1 MSTDL
6 LNKVLRV
13 GEGRAMKGMQQK
25 AARITALE
33 PEMEKLSDDELAAKT
48 PWFRERLANGETID
62 DILIE
67 AFAVVREVGRRVLGM
82 RLFDVQLIGAMT
94 LNEGRVAEMKTGEGK
109 TFAGVPAVYLNAL
122 TGRGVHVVTVND
134 YLAGRDAEWMRPL
147 YDKLGISV
155 GVIQSMMP
163 EDQRRA
169 AYAADATYGTNA
181 EFGFD
186 YLRDNMAV
194 RLADCVQRG
203 HYFCIVDEVDSIL
216 IDEARTPLIISG
228 VPEAATDTYYR
239 FARIMPTLVAAD
251 RERYEKLGDD
261 ALREALISQVSTRSS
276 DLAERARAAGL
287 EVPAKPSA
295 AEIVEAVEGDFER
308 LVSEDLLPRVHP
320 EFDSKLA
327 GARMDVLA
335 GRWNGRFSREHLLE
349 AVIGDYDVDEKHR
362 AASPTLS
369 GVRKVEKALGIEN
382 LYLDVNGNLVN
393 HFIQA
398 LKAHSL
404 YRKDKEYIVRDGE
417 LLIVDEFTGR
427 VLEGRRY
434 SEGLHQAL
442 EAKEGL
448 RIREE
453 NQTLATIT
461 LQNYFR
467 MYEKLSGMTGT
478 AATEAN
484 EFAKIYETDVTSI
497 PTHRPMVRIDEN
509 DFIFKTK
516 DAKFRAV
523 AEEIAQAH
531 ERGQPVLVGTISV
544 EISEML
550 SGMLTR
556 RGIPHNVLNAKN
568 HAREAEIILGAGQQ
582 GAVTIATNMAGRGV
596 DIKLGEGVAD
606 LGGLYIV
613 GTERHESRRIDNQ
626 LRGRAG
632 RQGDPGRSR
641 FFLSAED
648 DLIRI
653 FSGDRIYRILDR
665 LGPGDDLPIEAKMLS
680 KTVEGAQK
688 KVEEQNFNIRKRVLD
703 YDDVLNKQ
711 REVIYAERRRVLEG
725 EDLSEQARDWIAE
738 TLVEVVD
745 QFGDEDSL
753 PADWDMPALF
763 TALHAYYPLGLSLA
777 DLQGELEHPEDP
789 LTREDL
795 LDRLED
801 DVMDAYTRREE
812 ELGADLVRDLERW
825 VLLQLIDQHWREHR
839 YNMDYLRE
847 GIHLRALGQKD
858 PLSEYRLEGHTM
870 FDEMMG
876 VVKGEFVRYMF
887 HIQVDRAPE
896 AEEQRVADVD
906 YSYQSD
912 PIQGFAGAAS
922 DDGGEI
928 MDAEYESEEAGPPV
942 AVVEQRVLTED
953 DKVGRNDPCP
963 CGSGKKYKRCHG
975 A

>member
-13 GEGRAMKGMQQK
+13 GEGRAMKGMQAKVAQI
-25 AARITALE
+25 AALE
-33 PEMEKLSDDELAAKT
+33 PAMEKLSDEELAAKT
-48 PWFRERLANGETID
+48 PEFRERLAAGETVD
-62 DILIE
+62 DLLVE

-82 RLFDVQLIGAMT
+82 RLFDVQMIGAMT
-94 LNEGRVAEMKTGEGK
+94 LNAGRVAEMKTGEGK

-134 YLAGRDAEWMRPL
+134 YLASRDAEWMRPL
-147 YDKLGISV
+147 YDKLGVSI
-155 GVIQSMMP
+155 GVISSMMP
-163 EDQRRA
+163 EDQRRD
-169 AYAADATYGTNA
+169 AYQADATYGTNA

-194 RLADCVQRG
+194 RLSDCVQRG

-251 RERYEKLGDD
+251 REKYERMGDD
-261 ALREALISQVSTRSS
+261 GLRQALVSQVSIKSS
-276 DLAERARAAGL
+276 DLVARAREAGL
-287 EVPAKPSA
+287 EVPDKMSA
-295 AEIVEAVEGDFER
+295 AELIDAVEADFPR
-308 LVSEDLLPRVHP
+308 LISEDLMARIHP
-320 EFDSKLA
+320 ELDAKLA
-327 GARMDVLA
+327 GARMDVSA
-335 GRWNGRFSREHLLE
+335 GRWNGSFTRDHMLE

-369 GVRKVEKALGIEN
+369 GVRKVEKALGIDN

-398 LKAHSL
+398 LKAHAL

-478 AATEAN
+478 ASTEAN
-484 EFAKIYETDVTSI
+484 EFQKIYETDVTSI
-497 PTHRPMVRIDEN
+497 PTNRPMVRIDEN

-523 AEEIAQAH
+523 VEDIVQAH

-556 RGIPHNVLNAKN
+556 RGVPHNVLNAKN
-568 HAREAEIILGAGQQ
+568 HAREAEIILGAGQP

-596 DIKLGEGVAD
+596 DIKLGEGVKEV
-606 LGGLYIV
+606 GGLYIL

-653 FSGDRIYRILDR
+653 FSGDRIYKILDR

-711 REVIYAERRRVLEG
+711 REVIYSERRRVLEG
-725 EDLSEQARDWIAE
+725 EDLGEQARDWIAE

-745 QFGDEDSL
+745 QFADEDTL

-763 TALHAYYPLGLSLA
+763 TALHAYYPMGISLA
-777 DLQGELEHPEDP
+777 ELQPDLDHPDDP
-789 LTREDL
+789 LTREEL

-801 DVMDAYTRREE
+801 DIMDAYAKREE
-812 ELGADLVRDLERW
+812 ELGAELVRDLERW
-825 VLLQLIDQHWREHR
+825 VLLQLIDQHWREHL

-870 FDEMMG
+870 FDEMMSL
-876 VVKGEFVRYMF
+876 VKGEFVRYMF

-896 AEEQRVADVD
+896 AEEQKVADVD
-906 YSYQSD
+906 YSYQSE
-912 PIQGFAGAAS
+912 PVQGFAGQAAEE
-922 DDGGEI
+922 DDGGEYE
-928 MDAEYESEEAGPPV
+928 AEESGGAPV
-942 AVVEQRVLTED
+942 AVVEQRVLTDD

>member
-6 LNKVLRV
+6 INKVLRV
-13 GEGRAMKGMQQK
+13 GEGRVLKGMQGHVQ
-25 AARITALE
+25 RINDLE
-33 PEMEKLSDDELAAKT
+33 PQMEALGDEELGARTDEFKA
-48 PWFRERLANGETID
+48 RLAEGETVD
-62 DILIE
+62 DILVD
-67 AFAVVREVGRRVLGM
+67 AFATVREAGRRVLGM

-94 LNEGRVAEMKTGEGK
+94 LNLGRVAEMKTGEGK
-109 TFAGVPAVYLNAL
+109 TFAAVPAVYLNAL
-122 TGRGVHVVTVND
+122 TDRGVHVVTVND
-134 YLAGRDAEWMRPL
+134 YLASRDAEWMRPL
-147 YDKLGISV
+147 YEFLGISV
-155 GVIQSMMP
+155 GVIGSMMP
-163 EDQRRA
+163 EAQRRD
-169 AYAADATYGTNA
+169 AYAADATYGTNS

-194 RLADCVQRG
+194 RLEDCVQRG

-239 FARIMPTLVAAD
+239 FARIVPTLKSGV
-251 RERYEKLGDD
+251 
-261 ALREALISQVSTRSS
+261 
-276 DLAERARAAGL
+276 
-287 EVPAKPSA
+287 
-295 AEIVEAVEGDFER
+295 
-308 LVSEDLLPRVHP
+308 
-320 EFDSKLA
+320 
-327 GARMDVLA
+327 
-335 GRWNGRFSREHLLE
+335 
-349 AVIGDYDVDEKHR
+349 DYDVDEKHR
-362 AASPTLS
+362 AASPTES
-369 GVRKVEKALGIEN
+369 GVEKVEQALGIEN

-393 HFIQA
+393 HLIQA
-398 LKAHSL
+398 LKAHAL
-404 YRKDKEYIVRDGE
+404 YKKDKEYIVRDGE

-478 AATEAN
+478 ASTEAN

-497 PTHRPMVRIDEN
+497 PTHRPMIRADEN

-523 AEEIAQAH
+523 VDDIADAH

-556 RGIPHNVLNAKN
+556 RGVPHEVLNAKN
-568 HAREAEIILGAGQQ
+568 HAREAEIIARAGEQK
-582 GAVTIATNMAGRGV
+582 AVTIATNMAGRGV
-596 DIKLGEGVAD
+596 DIKLGDGVPD

-653 FSGDRIYRILDR
+653 FAGDRIYKILDR
-665 LGPGDDLPIEAKMLS
+665 LGPGDDLPIEARMLS

-711 REVIYAERRRVLEG
+711 REVIYSERRRVLEG
-725 EDLSEQARDWIAE
+725 EDLGEQARDWIAE
-738 TLVEVVD
+738 LLVQTVD
-745 QFGDEDSL
+745 EYGDEESL
-753 PADWDMPALF
+753 PADWDLEALF
-763 TALHAYYPLGLSLA
+763 GTLQGYYPMSFTLDDIRA
-777 DLQGELEHPEDP
+777 DLDNEADP
-789 LTREDL
+789 LTREEL
-795 LDRLED
+795 LDKLED
-801 DVMDAYTRREE
+801 DIMDAYDRREQ
-812 ELGADLVRDLERW
+812 ELGAQLVRDLERW
-825 VLLQLIDQHWREHR
+825 VLLQLIDQHWREHL

-876 VVKGEFVRYMF
+876 IVTAEFVRYMF

-896 AEEQRVADVD
+896 AEEQRVDNVD
-906 YSYQSD
+906 YSYADD
-912 PIQGFAGAAS
+912 PMQGFDGADAG
-922 DDGGEI
+922 DGGEI
-928 MDAEYESEEAGPPV
+928 VEADYEEEAEQRRGPPV
-942 AVVEQRVLTED
+942 AVVEQRVLSD
-953 DKVGRNDPCP
+953 DQKVGRNDPCP

>member
-1 MSTDL
+1 MSTDMI
-6 LNKVLRV
+6 NRVLRV
-13 GEGRAMKGMQQK
+13 GEGRSMKRMQS
-25 AARITALE
+25 RVEDVNALE
-33 PEMEKLSDDELAAKT
+33 PQVQALSDEELRAKT
-48 PWFRERLANGETID
+48 DEFKARLADGAELD
-62 DILIE
+62 DLVDE
-67 AFAVVREVGRRVLGM
+67 ALAVAREAGVRGLGQRM
-82 RLFDVQLIGAMT
+82 FDVQLVGAMT
-94 LNEGRVAEMKTGEGK
+94 LHEGRVAEMKTGEGK
-109 TFAGVPAVYLNAL
+109 TLAAVPAVYLNAL

-134 YLAGRDAEWMRPL
+134 YLARRDAEWMGPIYER
-147 YDKLGISV
+147 LGISV
-155 GVIQSMMP
+155 GVIATMMP
-163 EDQRRA
+163 EATRRDS
-169 AYAADATYGTNA
+169 YAADVTYGTNA

-194 RLADCVQRG
+194 RLTDCVQRG
-203 HYFCIVDEVDSIL
+203 HSFCIVDEVDSIL

-239 FARIMPTLVAAD
+239 FARIVPTLKKD
-251 RERYEKLGDD
+251 E
-261 ALREALISQVSTRSS
+261 
-276 DLAERARAAGL
+276 
-287 EVPAKPSA
+287 
-295 AEIVEAVEGDFER
+295 
-308 LVSEDLLPRVHP
+308 
-320 EFDSKLA
+320 
-327 GARMDVLA
+327 
-335 GRWNGRFSREHLLE
+335 
-349 AVIGDYDVDEKHR
+349 DYDVDEKHR
-362 AASPTLS
+362 AASPTES
-369 GVRKVEKALGIEN
+369 GVDKVEKALGIEN

-393 HFIQA
+393 HLIQA
-398 LKAHSL
+398 LKAHAL

-484 EFAKIYETDVTSI
+484 EFAKIYNAEVTSI
-497 PTHRPMVRIDEN
+497 PTHKTMIRVDEN

-523 AEEIAQAH
+523 VEEIVEAH
-531 ERGQPVLVGTISV
+531 ERSQPVLVGTISV
-544 EISEML
+544 EVSEML

-556 RGIPHNVLNAKN
+556 RGIEHNVLNAKN
-568 HAREAEIILGAGQQ
+568 HAREAEIIRHAGEP

-596 DIKLGEGVAD
+596 DIKLGDGVPD

-626 LRGRAG
+626 LRGRSG

-653 FSGDRIYRILDR
+653 FAGDRIYKILDR
-665 LGPGDDLPIEAKMLS
+665 LGPGEDLPIEAKMLT

-711 REVIYAERRRVLEG
+711 REVVYSERRRVLEG
-725 EDLSEQARDWIAE
+725 EDLGDQARDWIAE

-745 QFGDEDSL
+745 QYGDEESL
-753 PADWDMPALF
+753 PADWDLDALF
-763 TALHAYYPLGLSLA
+763 GAMQGYYPVGFGVEDIRE
-777 DLQGELEHPEDP
+777 DLDDEADP
-789 LTREDL
+789 LTQEEL

-801 DVMDAYTRREE
+801 DAMDAYDRREA
-812 ELGADLVRDLERW
+812 ELGQDLVRDLERW
-825 VLLQLIDQHWREHR
+825 VLLQLIDQHWREHL

-858 PLSEYRLEGHTM
+858 PLSEYRLEGHAM
-870 FDEMMG
+870 FDEMMDT
-876 VVKGEFVRYMF
+876 VKTEFVRYMF
-887 HIQVDRAPE
+887 HIQVERAPE
-896 AEEQRVADVD
+896 AEEQKVAEVD
-906 YSYQSD
+906 YTYQDD
-912 PIQGFAGAAS
+912 PVQGFERAAAEAS
-922 DDGGEI
+922 DVEEAPD
-928 MDAEYESEEAGPPV
+928 DAEPERRRGAV
-942 AVVEQRVLTED
+942 AVVEQRVLSD
-953 DKVGRNDPCP
+953 DQKVGRNDPCP